1 MDRLSVHIISKVWA
15 ILSFE
20 WTQFLLKGFIFEKK
34 KVFFR
39 KPFWNKLD
47 SPFDHKLTI
56 IFENNFENK
65 LDSILFIF
73 WAPILVS

>member
-1 MDRLSVHIISKVWA
+1 MQIISKVWA

-34 KVFFR
+34 GFFFENR
-39 KPFWNKLD
+39 FETNLTP
-47 SPFDHKLTI
+47 PFDHKLTI
-56 IFENNFENK
+56 IFENNFESK